1 MLCNQTAPISQITST
16 SQTTPT
22 PSNLLHQ
29 DNYQKMGDFFTPV
42 QIPLPPLHTPLAPPT
57 LTCLTRQAIYL
68 HAISERY
75 RYATVVPDTVGEAFL
90 AAVKT
95 ALKLNAVDAP
105 TGSTAQSA
113 NAGVASMAPAAQGDW
128 PSSAS
133 NLASSTPA
141 AAGAP
146 QALPAWLSSLTG
158 LAPAG
163 PSNAAPATS
172 RPASTVASAGDGA
185 SSTARRTPS
194 LAPPSIAASARGAAP
209 SAGLPTLTPS
219 MRTAVQAI
227 GRRHTETLRPD
238 IDPGA
243 GEVTNNLDALH
254 ERVLGLIE
262 EFSSP
267 TTARGT
273 PSLATPSIAA
283 SARGA
288 APSAAL
294 HTLTPSMRNAVEA
307 IVRRSTD
314 NLRLDMDLG
323 EDQTTNHLDDIHEH
337 LLGLI
342 EELSTRLAILEGQAG
357 DPLTD
362 LYEDGYRPLNTGRRI
377 RRRL

>member
-16 SQTTPT
+16 SQTTLHLLT
-22 PSNLLHQ
+22 YSTKTTIRKWATSSLQFRSPS
-29 DNYQKMGDFFTPV
+29 
-42 QIPLPPLHTPLAPPT
+42 PLHTPLAPPT

-163 PSNAAPATS
+163 PSNAA
-172 RPASTVASAGDGA
+172 RPHQDQHPRWPRLEMEHL
-185 SSTARRTPS
+185 ARREERRPCTTVHR
-194 LAPPSIAASARGAAP
+194 SIGERGSAVRR
-209 SAGLPTLTPS
+209 LTTLTPS